1 MAFKRR
7 SETTCLPLMH
17 GHLKSKVPNFTE
29 KVWHSKQL
37 NALSCL
43 EIRTL
48 QGSGGWA
55 SSTSLFVP
63 WPQTGYRRSGH
74 PPERTRTAKLKLRR
88 KGWQSAGL
96 QACLIGRCCSYFC
109 SWLVLVPLFSCCAF
123 WLRLNQGHPPLV
135 FVLGR
140 MLSGY
145 SMSTEHPLH
154 TLSRLKR
161 GIK

>member
-37 NALSCL
+37 NALTCL

-63 WPQTGYRRSGH
+63 WPQTGYRRLGH

-96 QACLIGRCCSYFC
+96 SDWKVLFLFLFLACTCSF
-109 SWLVLVPLFSCCAF
+109 VLL
-123 WLRLNQGHPPLV
+123 LRVFASSESRSPRLV

-145 SMSTEHPLH
+145 GMSTEHP
-154 TLSRLKR
+154 TLYIRCQGSREV
-161 GIK
+161 